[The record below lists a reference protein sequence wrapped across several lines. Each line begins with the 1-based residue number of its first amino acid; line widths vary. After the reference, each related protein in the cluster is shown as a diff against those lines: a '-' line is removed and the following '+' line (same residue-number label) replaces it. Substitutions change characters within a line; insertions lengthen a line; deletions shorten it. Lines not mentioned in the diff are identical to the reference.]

1 MIFIRAISIKEFA
14 IRMKNAGSN
23 SIEIG
28 KFEFFPARSH
38 NSNFRWQAKRRA
50 SYKKILIAPR

>member
-14 IRMKNAGSN
+14 IRIRMKNAGSN

-38 NSNFRWQAKRRA
+38 NSNFRWQAQQGA
-50 SYKKILIAPR
+50 SCKKY

>member
-28 KFEFFPARSH
+28 
-38 NSNFRWQAKRRA
+38 NSNSFLLVHTIPIFDGKLSEEQAA
-50 SYKKILIAPR
+50 KKY